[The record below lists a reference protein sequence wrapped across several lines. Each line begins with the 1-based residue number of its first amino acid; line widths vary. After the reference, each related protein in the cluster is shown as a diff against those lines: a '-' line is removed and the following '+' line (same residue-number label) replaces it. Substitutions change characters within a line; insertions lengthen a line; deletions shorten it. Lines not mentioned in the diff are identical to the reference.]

1 MTAPAPMTREESPSS
16 FCFAQITDPH
26 LTTLADARGKQ
37 LFNKRIL
44 GYLSWL
50 RRRRAEHQL
59 SVLDN
64 LMRDLAATDSQHLVI
79 TGDLTHLGLPLEFQ
93 QAQRWLRAAGP
104 PNRITVIPG
113 NHEAYV
119 ATPWEQTLALWAD
132 YMRGDDAPPAGP
144 DAFPSLRVRGPVA
157 LLGLSSAVPSPP
169 FMATGRVQP
178 AQLTRL
184 EALLGETA
192 ARGLFRVLLVHQTPA
207 PGVDKYRKRLTNA
220 AALREVLARKGVE
233 LVLHGHTHRPVWAA
247 VDTPGGPVPAIAP
260 SSASALTRNRKRL
273 ARYHLYRVKRH
284 DGGWSLD
291 VEVRTY
297 DSATQGFHR
306 EAERTFQIAGRQGL

>member
-1 MTAPAPMTREESPSS
+1 MTREESPSS

-93 QAQRWLRAAGP
+93 QAQHWLQAAGP
-104 PNRITVIPG
+104 PTQITVIPG

-247 VDTPGGPVPAIAP
+247 ALVRRLRYLSTPG
-260 SSASALTRNRKRL
+260 
-273 ARYHLYRVKRH
+273 
-284 DGGWSLD
+284 
-291 VEVRTY
+291 
-297 DSATQGFHR
+297 
-306 EAERTFQIAGRQGL
+306 AGV

>member
-1 MTAPAPMTREESPSS
+1 MTCEESPSR

-26 LTTLADARGKQ
+26 LTTLADARSKQ

-64 LMRDLAATDSQHLVI
+64 LIRDLAGTESQHLVI
-79 TGDLTHLGLPLEFQ
+79 TGDLTHLGLPVEFQ
-93 QAQRWLRAAGP
+93 QAQRWLQAVGSPSRV
-104 PNRITVIPG
+104 TVIPG
-113 NHEAYV
+113 NHEAYI
-119 ATPWEQTLALWAD
+119 AAPWEQTLALWAD
-132 YMRGDDAPPAGP
+132 YMRGDDSPETGP
-144 DAFPSLRVRGPVA
+144 DVFPSLRVRGPIA
-157 LLGLSSAVPSPP
+157 FIGLSSAVPSPP
-169 FMATGRVQP
+169 FMATGRVHP
-178 AQLTRL
+178 GQLRRL
-184 EALLGETA
+184 AALLGDTG

-207 PGVDKYRKRLTNA
+207 PGVDKHRKRLTNA
-220 AALREVLARKGVE
+220 AALRDVLADKGVE

-247 VDTPGGPVPAIAP
+247 VDSPRGPVPAIGP

-273 ARYHLYRVKRH
+273 ARYHLYRVRRH

-291 VEVRTY
+291 VEVRAYNAETK
-297 DSATQGFHR
+297 AFHK
-306 EAERTFQIAGRQGL
+306 ETERTFQIASSQDP

>member
-1 MTAPAPMTREESPSS
+1 MTPPVPMASEESASS

-26 LTTLADARGKQ
+26 LTTLAGARGKQ

-50 RRRRAEHQL
+50 KRRRAEHQL
-59 SVLDN
+59 SVLND
-64 LMRDLAATDSQHLVI
+64 LIRDLANSDSQHLVI
-79 TGDLTHLGLPLEFQ
+79 TGDLTHLGLPVEFH
-93 QAQRWLRAAGP
+93 QARQWLQGLGP
-104 PNRITVIPG
+104 PTEVTVIPG

-119 ATPWEQTLALWAD
+119 AAPWKKTLALWSD
-132 YMRGDDAPPAGP
+132 YMRGDDSPATEP
-144 DAFPSLRVRGPVA
+144 DVFPSLRVRGPVA
-157 LLGLSSAVPSPP
+157 LLGLSAAVPSPP
-169 FMATGRVQP
+169 FMATGRVHST
-178 AQLTRL
+178 QLKRL
-184 EALLGETA
+184 ETLLAETG

-220 AALREVLARKGVE
+220 AALRRVLAREGVE

-247 VDTPGGPVPAIAP
+247 VDTPRGPVPAIGP

-297 DSATQGFHR
+297 DAAGKCFHKER
-306 EAERTFQIAGRQGL
+306 EQAFHIAGSKGL